1 VGYAHQFINGVRSTP
16 YYHIIVKVLVMS
28 EQGRILKKIVRRV
41 RDFLSRKRRSLS
53 EGELKILRLIQKYYG
68 ALNTEDEIIFDDND
82 KAVIW
87 IKDETGDTILMVNLT
102 NLAAWRVDGVIP
114 SEEDLL
120 SDWLNVK

>member
-1 VGYAHQFINGVRSTP
+1 
-16 YYHIIVKVLVMS
+16 MS
-28 EQGRILKKIVRRV
+28 EKRKMLKRIVRRI
-41 RDFLSRKRRSLS
+41 RDFLYRNRRSLS

-68 ALNTEDEIIFDDND
+68 ALNTEDEIIFDDKD

-102 NLAAWRVDGVIP
+102 NLAAWRDDGLIP

-120 SDWLNVK
+120 SDWLNVKLT

>member
-1 VGYAHQFINGVRSTP
+1 
-16 YYHIIVKVLVMS
+16 MS
-28 EQGRILKKIVRRV
+28 EKCRILKKIVRRV
-41 RDFLSRKRRSLS
+41 GNFFYRNRRSLS

-68 ALNTEDEIIFDDND
+68 ALNTEDEIIFDDKD

-102 NLAAWRVDGVIP
+102 NLATWRDNGVIP

-120 SDWLNVK
+120 SDWLNVKLT